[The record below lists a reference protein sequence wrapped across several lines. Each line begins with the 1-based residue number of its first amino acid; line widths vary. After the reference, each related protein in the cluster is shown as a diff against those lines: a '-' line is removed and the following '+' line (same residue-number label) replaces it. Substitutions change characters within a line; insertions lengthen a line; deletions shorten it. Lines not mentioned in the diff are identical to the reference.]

1 MKKLL
6 LILLLSLGLN
16 TYSQERISVSVLQD
30 ARLAVLGDDIGNDAF
45 TPNFIVRLDM
55 EGLGRFKYISLRTE
69 WEYANLRGG
78 YYNRGSILVGKNWIV
93 KKFILS
99 SHLGPSILQRRYMKA
114 SGGVLAFVFNAD
126 VAYQL
131 TNQVSLI
138 ASNQLI
144 NRADVVNKPIRYSF
158 FGGIKLYFKD

>member
-1 MKKLL
+1 
-6 LILLLSLGLN
+6 
-16 TYSQERISVSVLQD
+16 
-30 ARLAVLGDDIGNDAF
+30 
-45 TPNFIVRLDM
+45 
-55 EGLGRFKYISLRTE
+55 
-69 WEYANLRGG
+69 
-78 YYNRGSILVGKNWIV
+78 
-93 KKFILS
+93 
-99 SHLGPSILQRRYMKA
+99 MKA